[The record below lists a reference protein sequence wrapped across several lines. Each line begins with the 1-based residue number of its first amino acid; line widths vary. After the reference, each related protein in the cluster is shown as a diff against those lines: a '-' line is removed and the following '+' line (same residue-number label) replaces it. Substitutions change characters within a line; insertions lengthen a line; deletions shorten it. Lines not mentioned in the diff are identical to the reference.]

1 MRFDYA
7 IDENR
12 RMIFIEFSGP
22 FSPEAFIG
30 CIERLWSDPAYRRDY
45 DGIADISEVESS
57 YTLTDLQRVIGF
69 LKKNPRTNTS
79 RWAVITASPLAA
91 ACSYVYQRSMASV
104 HRLEVFSTW
113 EAAAAFIGWQPPR
126 PLMTLRLAGNDIA
139 RAVV

>member
-1 MRFDYA
+1 MNFDYT

-12 RMIFIEFSGP
+12 RMIFIEFSGS
-22 FSPEAFIG
+22 FSPESFIA

-45 DGIADISEVESS
+45 EGIADIREVESN

-91 ACSYVYQRSMASV
+91 ACSYVYQRSMAPV

-113 EAAAAFIGWQPPR
+113 EAAATFIGWQHPCPLVTPR
-126 PLMTLRLAGNDIA
+126 HAGNDIA
-139 RAVV
+139 RAAV